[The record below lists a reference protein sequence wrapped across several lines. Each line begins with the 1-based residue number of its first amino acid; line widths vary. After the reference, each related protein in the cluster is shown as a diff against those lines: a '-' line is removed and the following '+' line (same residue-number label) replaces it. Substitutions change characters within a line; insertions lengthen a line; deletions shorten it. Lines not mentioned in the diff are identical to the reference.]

1 MRRLKIFKIYFIIFL
16 FIFFM
21 AYSMKEMMI
30 GFFLS
35 TVAFNVTILTI
46 FTIGLIIVL
55 IGATKLVLYM
65 GTFAAVRYKKG
76 KALEFYLVGIDKILP
91 VNIANM
97 FRKRATRRV
106 LYFTQQEVEMVRDW
120 LEEKLSNQKVYMNF
134 FTGTALMV
142 GLLGTFSGLL
152 ISIDKMGG
160 IILSMSGDIN
170 LAEVMAQFAGPLGG
184 MATGFGSSLFGVIT
198 AIILNVLGYVL
209 NRNEEIFIE
218 DVMDWMNG
226 QIIESK
232 PTEEVFEAQP
242 VGGGVP
248 GLPAV
253 AAGAGSGGSKVGAGL
268 MDIFVDRIS
277 EFSIQMEKFN
287 KSTEAVFEMLNE
299 TIAENSDRI
308 QNETVLLEN
317 ISNGIHSLN
326 VNQYSNTN
334 VLEDSL
340 QQISTSI
347 MNENKI
353 FREILQ
359 QQQKN
364 NEALIKLLTELNV
377 AVKSMQ
383 EKKRG

>member
-1 MRRLKIFKIYFIIFL
+1 
-16 FIFFM
+16 
-21 AYSMKEMMI
+21 MI

-35 TVAFNVTILTI
+35 TLAFNVTILTI
-46 FTIGLIIVL
+46 LAIGLIIVL
-55 IGATKLVLYM
+55 TGATKLVLYM

-76 KALEFYLVGIDKILP
+76 KALDFYLVGIDKILP

-97 FRKRATRRV
+97 FKKRARRRV

-120 LEEKLSNQKVYMNF
+120 LEEKLSNQKVYINF

-242 VGGGVP
+242 VGGGAP

-253 AAGAGSGGSKVGAGL
+253 PAGSGDSKVGAGL